1 MVWDHFMGVF
11 SIINRSKKRIILILA
26 VLNMLFSF
34 GMSFAF
40 WASEVSGNQNTGGS
54 TVSLGVWYEGTPI
67 YTADEFIE
75 AVTTTGNTNTYV
87 LARDIDFQN
96 LTYPAY
102 INNDEIVFSGSLDG
116 NGKTLS
122 NLSTTNIR
130 GLFGVLQ
137 SATIKNLTLDN
148 IQINYTPTGSIT
160 SGILAGR
167 IQGAGNIIENI
178 RIKNSSGTNT
188 AYPVGALAGLA
199 QPGTG
204 DTTTVTATISN
215 IKITN
220 TTLSGGFSNNTYGS
234 GGVIGTVNNANLTL
248 SDLYVEASVSTNTVS
263 NLGGIIGAT
272 LATGTVT
279 INRAVVFS
287 NLSNTSN
294 STDTSI
300 GTAAIV
306 GRNQGSVTA
315 NDTFYSGFLRSYVTK
330 PSNNN
335 YTVRSGILRAIGNN
349 VTFTNS
355 RSAQITIY
363 RRASNPSVL
372 VNSNTLYNKL
382 TGQKATF
389 STAVYQN
396 NRSSLNNAWWTTNYS
411 NITSLPAIW
420 EYNATTYLY
429 QLKD

>member
-1 MVWDHFMGVF
+1 MGVF
-11 SIINRSKKRIILILA
+11 SIIIRSKKRLIIILTI
-26 VLNMLFSF
+26 LNMLFSF

-40 WASEVSGNQNTGGS
+40 WASEVTGNHDTGTS
-54 TVSLGVWYEGTPI
+54 TIALGVWYEGTPI
-67 YTADEFIE
+67 YTAHEFIQ
-75 AVTTTGNTNTYV
+75 AVTTPNNSNSYV

-96 LTYPAY
+96 LSYPSY
-102 INNDEIVFSGSLDG
+102 INNDEIIFSGSLDG

-122 NLSTTNIR
+122 NLSITNIR
-130 GLFGVLQ
+130 GIFGVLQ
-137 SATIKNLTLDN
+137 SATVKNLTLDN
-148 IQINYTPTGSIT
+148 IQINYSPTGSIT

-167 IQGAGNIIENI
+167 IQGTGNVIENI
-178 RIKNSSGTNT
+178 RIKNSTATNT

-263 NLGGIIGAT
+263 NIGGIIGAT

-287 NLSNTSN
+287 DLSNTSN
-294 STDTSI
+294 STDANI

-315 NDTFYSGFLRSYVTK
+315 NDTFYSGFLRSYVTN
-330 PSNNN
+330 PSNSN

-363 RRASNPSVL
+363 RRASNPAVL
-372 VNSNTLYNKL
+372 VNNNTLYNKL

-389 STAVYQN
+389 STAVYLN
-396 NRSSLNNAWWTTNYS
+396 DRSSLNASWWTTNYS
-411 NITSLPAIW
+411 NITSLSTIW
-420 EYNATTYLY
+420 EYNSTTYLY